1 MIRTKDPYTATK
13 AYRHEILT
21 NFWKSQAKKN
31 YMDNKIVVSLVPLV
45 LLFPLFKYFVSFFI
59 CFSNAPLVMYV
70 VRGLLSQNYA

>member
-1 MIRTKDPYTATK
+1 M
-13 AYRHEILT
+13 
-21 NFWKSQAKKN
+21 KSLRIFGSPKGIEEAKKN

-45 LLFPLFKYFVSFFI
+45 LLFPLFKYFISFFI